1 MMKSIWKTILIVALI
16 LVILGGIVIGVGM
29 ITGADSGRVQDL
41 FYSTYN
47 VSSFNEYYTGI
58 IYNLLGIQP
67 LN

>member
-1 MMKSIWKTILIVALI
+1 MKSIWKTILIVALI

>member
-1 MMKSIWKTILIVALI
+1 MKSIWKTILIVTLI
-16 LVILGGIVIGVGM
+16 LVILGGIFIAVGA
-29 ITGADSGRVQDL
+29 ITGADYGRVQDL

-58 IYNLLGIQP
+58 VHNLLGLQP